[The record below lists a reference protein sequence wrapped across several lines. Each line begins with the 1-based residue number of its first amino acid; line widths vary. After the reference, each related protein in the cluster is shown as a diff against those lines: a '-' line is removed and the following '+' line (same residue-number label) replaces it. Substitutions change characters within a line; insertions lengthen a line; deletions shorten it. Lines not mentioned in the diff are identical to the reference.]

1 MVYRYK
7 ELQLLAAR
15 MVSSL
20 PHNTEHVCDTHMNY
34 YKAGAVFLQSLCGVF
49 AELFLN
55 LLHRQGESVDAY
67 FTPCSWFLTESC
79 LPWRGNR
86 PCHGKVSLV

>member
-1 MVYRYK
+1 MHGYGNICKRIQEQMVYRYK

-49 AELFLN
+49 AELFQN

-67 FTPCSWFLTESC
+67 FTPCS
-79 LPWRGNR
+79 
-86 PCHGKVSLV
+86 